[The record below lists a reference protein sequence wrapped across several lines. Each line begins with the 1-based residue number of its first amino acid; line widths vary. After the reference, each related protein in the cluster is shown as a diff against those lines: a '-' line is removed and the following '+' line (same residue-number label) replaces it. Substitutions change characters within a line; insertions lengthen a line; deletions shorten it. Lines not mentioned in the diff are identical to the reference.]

1 MESGLRFMHCF
12 IGDKME
18 EIIKILREIQKKRTK
33 CQCSRTKVVEK
44 HAFDRV
50 IEKIESLSEWDA
62 EKAIEMLEK
71 SMSALPN
78 YGDSKIMKTA
88 YNYGI
93 TVIKKYGI

>member
-1 MESGLRFMHCF
+1 MHCF
-12 IGDKME
+12 KGKYME
-18 EIIKILREIQKKRTK
+18 EVIRILREIQKKRSK

-44 HAFDRV
+44 LAFDRV
-50 IEKIESLSEWDA
+50 INKIESLSEWNAA
-62 EKAIEMLEK
+62 EAIEMLEK

-93 TVIKKYGI
+93 TVIKKYGV

>member
-1 MESGLRFMHCF
+1 MHCF
-12 IGDKME
+12 KGEYME
-18 EIIKILREIQKKRTK
+18 EVIRILREIQKKRSK

-44 HAFDRV
+44 LAFDRV
-50 IEKIESLSEWDA
+50 INKIESLSEWNAA
-62 EKAIEMLEK
+62 EAIEMLEK

-93 TVIKKYGI
+93 TVIKKYGV